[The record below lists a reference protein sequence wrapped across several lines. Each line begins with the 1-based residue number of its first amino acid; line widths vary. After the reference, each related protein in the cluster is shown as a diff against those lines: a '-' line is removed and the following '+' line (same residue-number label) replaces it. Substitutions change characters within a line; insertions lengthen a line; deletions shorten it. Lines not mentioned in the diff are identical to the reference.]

1 MWSLYR
7 GGLNK
12 KVVFKR
18 WPLNKGFT
26 LGCIYMTISIFHFHV
41 PFPVSIS
48 TVSNC
53 PTKWVGN
60 KQLLADLD
68 NRL

>member
-7 GGLNK
+7 GGLYN

-26 LGCIYMTISIFHFHV
+26 LGYIYTLLKIK
-41 PFPVSIS
+41 
-48 TVSNC
+48 SNHHSENSQC
-53 PTKWVGN
+53 RE
-60 KQLLADLD
+60 DLTPHGE
-68 NRL
+68 